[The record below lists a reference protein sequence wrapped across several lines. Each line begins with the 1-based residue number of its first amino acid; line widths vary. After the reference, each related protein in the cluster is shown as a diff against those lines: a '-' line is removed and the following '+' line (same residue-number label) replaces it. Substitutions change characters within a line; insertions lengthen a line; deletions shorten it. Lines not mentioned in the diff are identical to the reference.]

1 LSGKLHH
8 MNMHEKA
15 AHLHQR
21 YDALDDANLVTLTL
35 TGEREAFG
43 PLLLRYY
50 PSVVRLCERLLGPTF
65 DAQDVVQDA
74 ALSAFLN
81 LEQLNDPARFGA
93 WLHAIAANLARMALR
108 RRRPLV
114 LSAVEDG
121 AELAVLWSAGP
132 PSPEEV
138 QVMREVHDT
147 IIAALNEL
155 SHVNREAVVGF
166 YLEGYSYADL
176 AAILGVPIS
185 TLKGRLF
192 FGRQQLRRSLEPL
205 AQDLLKPDHRPRKEH
220 RVEQSELIE
229 VHVDA
234 IRSGRWSPHHVI
246 ILTRSGSDRYLPIW
260 IGPFEADAISMTLQ
274 GRQSPRPLTHD
285 LTLRLVDAAGAQIQ
299 RVVINN
305 LAENTFFAA
314 IDLVIGD
321 RIQTIDAR
329 PSDAV
334 ALAVRK
340 NAPVYVA
347 RSVFET
353 ASVTSVADEENQL
366 HQFVRG
372 SSGTAKIQVMI
383 VDDTAETR
391 EQLAALLTA
400 TPDIEL
406 VAQAASSVEAMDLL
420 LRHHPLVA
428 LIDAELGA
436 EDGIAAVETLLVRF
450 PHLQMVLMGAQV
462 DTALL
467 KRALRAGAR
476 EFVQKPVHAD
486 ELFQIIRT
494 LHRRAEA
501 SLLQI
506 GPTETGRRRDEET
519 V

>member
-1 LSGKLHH
+1 
-8 MNMHEKA
+8 MNMHGEA
-15 AHLHQR
+15 AHLQQW
-21 YDALDDANLVTLTL
+21 YDALNDASLVTLTL
-35 TGEREAFG
+35 AGDREAFG

-81 LEQLNDPARFGA
+81 LERLNEPDRFGA

-121 AELAVLWSAGP
+121 TELAVLWSAGP

-155 SHVNREAVVGF
+155 SQVNREAVVGF
-166 YLEGYSYADL
+166 YLEGYSYAEL
-176 AAILGVPIS
+176 AALLGVPVS

-220 RVEQSELIE
+220 SVEQPELIE
-229 VHVDA
+229 VHVDTV
-234 IRSGRWSPHHVI
+234 RSGALNPHHVI

-285 LTLRLVDAAGAQIQ
+285 LTLRLLDAAGAQIQ

-305 LAENTFFAA
+305 LAESTFFAA
-314 IDLVIGD
+314 IDLAIGD
-321 RIQTIDAR
+321 CIRTIDAR

-347 RSVFET
+347 RSVFEA
-353 ASVTSVADEENQL
+353 ASVTSVAEEEERLRQ
-366 HQFVRG
+366 VARAG
-372 SSGTAKIQVMI
+372 SSTAKIQVMI
-383 VDDTAETR
+383 VDDTEETR
-391 EQLAALLTA
+391 DQLTALLTA
-400 TPDIEL
+400 APDIEL
-406 VAQAASSVEAMDLL
+406 VAQTASSVEAMELL
-420 LRHHPLVA
+420 HRHHPLVT
-428 LIDAELGA
+428 LIDAELDA
-436 EDGIAAVETLLVRF
+436 EDGITAVETLLVRF
-450 PHLQMVLMGAQV
+450 PHLQVVLMGVQV

-476 EFVQKPVHAD
+476 EFVQKPVQAD

-494 LHRRAEA
+494 LYHKAEA
-501 SLLQI
+501 SLFQI
-506 GPTETGRRRDEET
+506 GPTEAWRRPRTEAESG
-519 V
+519 